1 MPTRDKTK
9 SATNSCTPLILLIGV
24 LVFSIAINFITIK
37 YKLGCLA
44 LVSLVY
50 LVTPALKINDLADIW
65 MRFRYLLL
73 SVVLLNVVF
82 QPTLLTIALDKVL
95 LLLLMLGLVQSYLM
109 VHTTENV
116 AAAVSQLLAPLKL
129 LGLNTLVMSEL
140 IAGTIQSVKQFQEIQ
155 KFPQS
160 TGLVL
165 NTSNNSFSNMAERLA
180 IWVKFIEGDFT
191 LKQNNNIQ
199 SCN

>member
-1 MPTRDKTK
+1 MPTRDKTN

-24 LVFSIAINFITIK
+24 LVFSVAINFITIK

-116 AAAVSQLLAPLKL
+116 AAAVSQLLAPLKW

>member
-1 MPTRDKTK
+1 MPTRDKTN

-24 LVFSIAINFITIK
+24 LVFSVAINFITIK

-116 AAAVSQLLAPLKL
+116 TAAVSQLLAPLKL

-160 TGLVL
+160 SGLVQ
-165 NTSNNSFSNMAERLA
+165 NTSNNSLSNMAERLA
-180 IWVKFIEGDFT
+180 IWVKFIEGDFI

>member
-50 LVTPALKINDLADIW
+50 LVTPTLKIKDLTGIW
-65 MRFRYLLL
+65 IRFRYLLL

-109 VHTTENV
+109 VHTTDNIT
-116 AAAVSQLLAPLKL
+116 AAVNQLLAPLKL

-155 KFPQS
+155 KSPQS
-160 TGLVL
+160 SSLVQ
-165 NTSNNSFSNMAERLA
+165 NTSNNSLSNMAERLA
-180 IWVKFIEGDFT
+180 VWVEFIEGDFT

>member
-44 LVSLVY
+44 LVLLVY
-50 LVTPALKINDLADIW
+50 LVTPALKVNDLADIW
-65 MRFRYLLL
+65 FRFRYLLL

-82 QPTLLTIALDKVL
+82 QPTLLTTALDKVL
-95 LLLLMLGLVQSYLM
+95 LLLLMLGLVQSYLK
-109 VHTTENV
+109 VQTTDNV
-116 AAAVSQLLAPLKL
+116 TAAVSQLLTPLKL

-155 KFPQS
+155 KSPVSSSLIQ
-160 TGLVL
+160 
-165 NTSNNSFSNMAERLA
+165 NTSNNSLSNMAERLA
-180 IWVKFIEGDFT
+180 VWVEFIEGDFT
-191 LKQNNNIQ
+191 LKQNNNIH

>member
-1 MPTRDKTK
+1 M
-9 SATNSCTPLILLIGV
+9 
-24 LVFSIAINFITIK
+24 LVFSVAINFITIK

-116 AAAVSQLLAPLKL
+116 AAAVSQLLAPLKW